1 MSAINQVLFDI
12 GGVLGSNGWDREQR
26 AVAVEKFAL
35 DSEDFQYRHEET
47 VGAFESGQISLDEYL
62 DVTVF
67 WQPRAFSRDDFKR
80 FMFSLSTPWADS
92 LDVVRRLRE
101 RTRGRPTRVR
111 MATLNNESRELNEY
125 RIRYFGL
132 CELFDVFFSSCWL
145 GVRKPT
151 RQIYERVLGMTQA
164 DPASS
169 VFVDDREQN
178 LAPARAPVDDTIQ
191 ALVPSLTKGDIIIDG
206 GNSNFHD
213 TIRRAASL
221 AKQGIEF
228 VDSGTSG
235 GIWGLENGYCLM
247 VGGSDHAVKQCEPI
261 FRALAPEDGY
271 AHVGPSGAGHYVKM
285 VHNGIEYA

>member
-35 DSEDFQYRHEET
+35 DGEDFQYRHEET

-92 LDVVRRLRE
+92 LDVVRRLRQ

-178 LAPARAPVDDTIQ
+178 LAPAR
-191 ALVPSLTKGDIIIDG
+191 SLGMQ
-206 GNSNFHD
+206 
-213 TIRRAASL
+213 TIRFTSADQLSRSL
-221 AKQGIEF
+221 
-228 VDSGTSG
+228 V
-235 GIWGLENGYCLM
+235 GLGFD
-247 VGGSDHAVKQCEPI
+247 V
-261 FRALAPEDGY
+261 
-271 AHVGPSGAGHYVKM
+271 
-285 VHNGIEYA
+285 

>member
-35 DSEDFQYRHEET
+35 DGEDFQYRHEET

-92 LDVVRRLRE
+92 LDVVRRLRQGI
-101 RTRGRPTRVR
+101 RGRPTRVR

-151 RQIYERVLGMTQA
+151 RQLYERVLGMTQA

-178 LAPARAPVDDTIQ
+178 LAPARALGMQ
-191 ALVPSLTKGDIIIDG
+191 
-206 GNSNFHD
+206 
-213 TIRRAASL
+213 TIRFTSADQLSRSL
-221 AKQGIEF
+221 A
-228 VDSGTSG
+228 
-235 GIWGLENGYCLM
+235 GLGFD
-247 VGGSDHAVKQCEPI
+247 V
-261 FRALAPEDGY
+261 
-271 AHVGPSGAGHYVKM
+271 
-285 VHNGIEYA
+285 

>member
-35 DSEDFQYRHEET
+35 DGEDFQYRHEET

-92 LDVVRRLRE
+92 LDVVRRLRQ
-101 RTRGRPTRVR
+101 RIRGRPTRVR

-178 LAPARAPVDDTIQ
+178 LAPARALGMQ
-191 ALVPSLTKGDIIIDG
+191 
-206 GNSNFHD
+206 
-213 TIRRAASL
+213 TIRFTSADQLSRSL
-221 AKQGIEF
+221 
-228 VDSGTSG
+228 V
-235 GIWGLENGYCLM
+235 GLGFD
-247 VGGSDHAVKQCEPI
+247 V
-261 FRALAPEDGY
+261 
-271 AHVGPSGAGHYVKM
+271 
-285 VHNGIEYA
+285 

>member
-35 DSEDFQYRHEET
+35 DGEDFQYRHEET
-47 VGAFESGQISLDEYL
+47 VGVFESGQISLDEYL

-92 LDVVRRLRE
+92 LDVVRRLRQ
-101 RTRGRPTRVR
+101 RIRGRPTRVR

-178 LAPARAPVDDTIQ
+178 LAPARALGMQ
-191 ALVPSLTKGDIIIDG
+191 
-206 GNSNFHD
+206 
-213 TIRRAASL
+213 TIRFTSADQLSRSL
-221 AKQGIEF
+221 A
-228 VDSGTSG
+228 
-235 GIWGLENGYCLM
+235 GLGFD
-247 VGGSDHAVKQCEPI
+247 V
-261 FRALAPEDGY
+261 
-271 AHVGPSGAGHYVKM
+271 
-285 VHNGIEYA
+285 

>member
-35 DSEDFQYRHEET
+35 DGDDFQYRHEET

-92 LDVVRRLRE
+92 LDVVRRLRQ

-178 LAPARAPVDDTIQ
+178 LAPARALGMQ
-191 ALVPSLTKGDIIIDG
+191 
-206 GNSNFHD
+206 
-213 TIRRAASL
+213 TIRFTSADQLSRSL
-221 AKQGIEF
+221 
-228 VDSGTSG
+228 V
-235 GIWGLENGYCLM
+235 GLGFD
-247 VGGSDHAVKQCEPI
+247 V
-261 FRALAPEDGY
+261 
-271 AHVGPSGAGHYVKM
+271 
-285 VHNGIEYA
+285 